1 MSAEEV
7 ARQLI
12 LGGHLQE
19 EPSAVL
25 VADLLNALETEE
37 GGFEDDELSLRRATL
52 RERESP
58 TALNQGGTARVAS
71 LWS

>member
-19 EPSAVL
+19 EPSGVL

-37 GGFEDDELSLRRATL
+37 GGFEEDELSLRRATL
-52 RERESP
+52 RERESL
-58 TALNQGGTARVAS
+58 TALNQGGTARA
-71 LWS
+71 